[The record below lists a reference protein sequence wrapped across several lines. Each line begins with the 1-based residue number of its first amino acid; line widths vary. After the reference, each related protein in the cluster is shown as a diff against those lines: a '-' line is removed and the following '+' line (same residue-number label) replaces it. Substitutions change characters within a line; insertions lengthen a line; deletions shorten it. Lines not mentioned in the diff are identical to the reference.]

1 MLCGI
6 SECKSETGA
15 SRLKVSSSVPPNSA
29 TLRSMVLLLL
39 CLRAARARG
48 LLLSASLPL

>member
-1 MLCGI
+1 MLFGI
-6 SECKSETGA
+6 SECKSEVGA
-15 SRLKVSSSVPPNSA
+15 SRLKVSWRLPSNSV

-48 LLLSASLPL
+48 LPLSA